1 MNADQ
6 QGPWGRGDVRLR
18 IGDAERNA
26 ASADLGEHYAQGRLT
41 TEEHG
46 ERLDRIWEARTR
58 GELAAIFSDL
68 PGRVGHP
75 AAGLPTTRPPR
86 RRPGWTR
93 LPAPLLALVV
103 LLVAVTVLA
112 NLPWILIGL
121 AVWFFFLRGACHSSH
136 RTHRW

>member
-1 MNADQ
+1 MNGYPSG
-6 QGPWGRGDVRLR
+6 QGDLRLR

-26 ASADLGEHYAQGRLT
+26 ASADLAEHYAQGRLT

-46 ERLDRIWEARTR
+46 ERLDRIWAARTR
-58 GELAAIFSDL
+58 GELAGVFVDL
-68 PGRVGHP
+68 PGRAGHP
-75 AAGLPTTRPPR
+75 AAHLPTTRPPR

-93 LPAPLLALVV
+93 LPTPLLVLIG
-103 LLVAVTVLA
+103 LLVAVTVLT

-121 AVWFFFLRGACHSSH
+121 AVWFFFLRGGCHSSH